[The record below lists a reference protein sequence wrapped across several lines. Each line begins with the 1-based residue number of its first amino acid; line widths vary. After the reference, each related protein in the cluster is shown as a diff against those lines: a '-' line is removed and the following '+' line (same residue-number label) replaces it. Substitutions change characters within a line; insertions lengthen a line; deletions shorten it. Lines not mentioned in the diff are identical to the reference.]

1 MNFLH
6 MFSSSIIMLLLI
18 SLLILV
24 HELGHFL
31 AAKLVGIRVDK
42 FGFGLPFGPTLF
54 SKKIGE
60 TEILIHAFLLGGYV
74 SFPDDEEDCD
84 LPKDSTLRFSN
95 KPVGQRA
102 LVIVAGVI
110 FNVILA
116 YFLIFFTGLMWK
128 HLPDNKFTIYFEK
141 FIPTAVESIKN
152 TRYKNI

>member
-6 MFSSSIIMLLLI
+6 MLSSSIIMILLI

-42 FGFGLPFGPTLF
+42 FGFGLPIGPTLF
-54 SKKIGE
+54 SKKVGE

-74 SFPDDEEDCD
+74 SFPDDEEECD
-84 LPKDSTLRFSN
+84 LPKDSPLRYSN
-95 KPVGQRA
+95 KSVGQRA
-102 LVIVAGVI
+102 LVISMGVI

-116 YFLIFFTGLMWK
+116 YFLIFFTGLRF
-128 HLPDNKFTIYFEK
+128 KFRI
-141 FIPTAVESIKN
+141 
-152 TRYKNI
+152 